1 MLCLICWGN
10 GVESN
15 DNVHGNNKVVHE
27 LHTTISYCGSSIFDM
42 NVSLVHIYTV
52 NTLTRFKKSNRT
64 IYAAYK
70 FAL

>member
-1 MLCLICWGN
+1 M
-10 GVESN
+10 ESN
-15 DNVHGNNKVVHE
+15 DSVHGNNNVVNK

-42 NVSLVHIYTV
+42 IVSLVHIYTV

-64 IYAAYK
+64 VYAAYK